1 MRAHPAHPGCDKHGE
16 GLSGD
21 GVVYVEGKALT
32 VGAHQYCPRVYRGQ
46 GVPVGLEIHA
56 RVSRHSRHEH
66 EHIRPSGAC
75 SIAKKNVRA
84 GKRRLQ
90 RNHNHSSCDLPLAST
105 PLAFEGG
112 LCGGLRVDKSA
123 ARSRW
128 RWNLVSL
135 LSTVPEDK
143 ETTRHVAYGVGL
155 VMLLPEQPVVFATK
169 DHETVVLALGYAQT
183 MRKPPPP
190 EPPPDGPETEKGAR
204 RCGRRRRSQWQV
216 SRRAARSP

>member
-75 SIAKKNVRA
+75 SIARKMFARGRDDYSA
-84 GKRRLQ
+84 ITTILHAIYPWPPLLWRL
-90 RNHNHSSCDLPLAST
+90 RGVCV
-105 PLAFEGG
+105 EGYG
-112 LCGGLRVDKSA
+112 WIKAPGRGGGGIWCRYF
-123 ARSRW
+123 R
-128 RWNLVSL
+128 
-135 LSTVPEDK
+135 TVPEDK
-143 ETTRHVAYGVGL
+143 ETTRHWGL
-155 VMLLPEQPVVFATK
+155 RRWLGECCCPSSPWCLRPRTTRPLCLRSAT
-169 DHETVVLALGYAQT
+169 
-183 MRKPPPP
+183 
-190 EPPPDGPETEKGAR
+190 
-204 RCGRRRRSQWQV
+204 RRRRANRHLP
-216 SRRAARSP
+216 SRHRMVRRPRRVRAAAAAAAAPNGK

>member
-1 MRAHPAHPGCDKHGE
+1 MSIEELMRAHPAHPGCDKHGE

-123 ARSRW
+123 RSRW

-135 LSTVPEDK
+135 LPYCS
-143 ETTRHVAYGVGL
+143 
-155 VMLLPEQPVVFATK
+155 
-169 DHETVVLALGYAQT
+169 
-183 MRKPPPP
+183 
-190 EPPPDGPETEKGAR
+190 
-204 RCGRRRRSQWQV
+204 GR
-216 SRRAARSP
+216 